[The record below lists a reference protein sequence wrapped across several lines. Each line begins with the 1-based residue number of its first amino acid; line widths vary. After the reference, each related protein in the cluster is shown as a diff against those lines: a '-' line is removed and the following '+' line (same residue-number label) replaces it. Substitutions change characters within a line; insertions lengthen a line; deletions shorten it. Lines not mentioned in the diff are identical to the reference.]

1 MAIDLTGRHVL
12 ITGASYGIG
21 RAAAK
26 AFVDEGAIVL
36 ADARSKERLD
46 ALAAELGGPAR
57 IATFVADVADGPAM
71 EALSQRILAA
81 HGVPDVVVAN
91 AGIGMDARFAETT
104 DDAWRTV
111 FEVNVFGVVRTIRP
125 FLPGM
130 IARGSGRIVI
140 VSSAVG
146 KRGIPNYAAYSGSK
160 FALHGMADALRP
172 ELSGTGITVGV
183 VCPSSTTTEFEDRK
197 LRAGPPQIRVR
208 VQKHSPESVARAL
221 VRMARGTRREMLLS
235 PEAKLMNVINRL
247 APGILD
253 RILAKVLVKK
263 A

>member
-1 MAIDLTGRHVL
+1 MAIELSGRRVL
-12 ITGASYGIG
+12 ITGATAGIG

-26 AFVDEGAIVL
+26 AFAGEGAIVL
-36 ADARSKERLD
+36 AVARSRERLD
-46 ALAAELGGPAR
+46 TLAAELGGPAR
-57 IATFVADVADGPAM
+57 VATFVADVADGPGM
-71 EALSQRILAA
+71 EALSRRILAEQ
-81 HGVPDVVVAN
+81 GVPDVIVAN
-91 AGIGMDARFAETT
+91 AGVGLDAHFVATT
-104 DDAWRTV
+104 DEAWRTI

-125 FLPGM
+125 YLPGM
-130 IARGSGRIVI
+130 ISRGSGRILI

-146 KRGIPNYAAYSGSK
+146 KRGVPSYAAYSASK

-172 ELSGTGITVGV
+172 ELSGSGVTVGI

-208 VQKHSPESVARAL
+208 VQKHSAESVARAL
-221 VRMARGTRREMLLS
+221 VRMARGTRREIVLS
-235 PEAKLMNVINRL
+235 PEAKLMNVFNRL

-253 RILAKVLVKK
+253 RILAKVLVGK

>member
-1 MAIDLTGRHVL
+1 MNLAGKRVL
-12 ITGASYGIG
+12 ITGASAGIG
-21 RAAAK
+21 RAAAH
-26 AFVDEGAIVL
+26 AFVAEGAVVL
-36 ADARSKERLD
+36 AVARSKDRLQS
-46 ALAAELGGPAR
+46 LSAELGGPAHV
-57 IATFVADVADGPAM
+57 ATFVADVADGPAM
-71 EALSQRILAA
+71 DALAREVLAG
-81 HGVPDVVVAN
+81 HGVPDVIIAN
-91 AGIGMDARFAETT
+91 AGLGLDARFESTS
-104 DDAWRTV
+104 DEDLRKV

-130 IARGSGRIVI
+130 VARGSGRILM

-146 KRGIPNYAAYSGSK
+146 KRGVPSYTAYSGSK

-172 ELSGTGITVGV
+172 ELVGTGVTLGV

-197 LRAGPPQIRVR
+197 LREGPAQVRVR
-208 VQKHSPESVARAL
+208 LQRHSAESVARAL
-221 VRMARGTRREMLLS
+221 VRMSRSKRREVVLS
-235 PEAKLMNVINRL
+235 PEAKLMVLMDHL